1 MKETEN
7 QQPVKGEE
15 IEMVL
20 EAKGRKAEIVTNPAE
35 KSSNLNLESV
45 DLATWTPPPPT
56 VNFGVAL
63 ESRSLCGGWGCGV
76 WGEKRM

>member
-35 KSSNLNLESV
+35 KSV
-45 DLATWTPPPPT
+45 TWIWDPLIWQHGPPHPQ
-56 VNFGVAL
+56 
-63 ESRSLCGGWGCGV
+63 
-76 WGEKRM
+76 